1 MRTRF
6 LRPFDSVAQHTL
18 APRARDMRVAATESE
33 ALLWAHLRRGQ
44 LGVRFRRQVIL
55 GPFIVD
61 FLAPSVRLVVEVD
74 GGVHFA
80 QQDADMLRDEALTA
94 LGYRV
99 VRVSVDDVVTRV
111 DAVLQLLRGH
121 LG

>member
-1 MRTRF
+1 MRRF
-6 LRPFDSVAQHTL
+6 NREYDAVAIGRLVPLAREMRRRP
-18 APRARDMRVAATESE
+18 TESE
-33 ALLWAHLRRGQ
+33 AILWSHLRRAQ

-61 FLAPSVRLVVEVD
+61 FLAPSARLVVEVD
-74 GGVHFA
+74 GGVHGS
-80 QQDADMLRDEALTA
+80 QRDADRLRDEALAA

-99 VRVSVDDVVTRV
+99 VRVSVDQVVTDVESVLRV
-111 DAVLQLLRGH
+111 LRVH